1 MTSDLSFQAGLQR
14 LPLPHVGVGAA
25 GAGVRLA
32 GALGRGRGDVAR
44 RLAAAAREVLPH
56 EDPVQEGLHPPRE
69 LRDHSRKDGG
79 DARQGMRMCF
89 FAVFFLQFFSRF
101 WAPFLRTMAL
111 DLLPL

>member
-14 LPLPHVGVGAA
+14 LPLPHVGVGAP
-25 GAGVRLA
+25 GAGVGLA

-69 LRDHSRKDGG
+69 LRDHSGKDGG
-79 DARQGMRMCF
+79 DARQGMPM
-89 FAVFFLQFFSRF
+89 VFCSFLVVFSRF
-101 WAPFLRTMAL
+101 WAPLLRTMAL
-111 DLLPL
+111 DLLSL